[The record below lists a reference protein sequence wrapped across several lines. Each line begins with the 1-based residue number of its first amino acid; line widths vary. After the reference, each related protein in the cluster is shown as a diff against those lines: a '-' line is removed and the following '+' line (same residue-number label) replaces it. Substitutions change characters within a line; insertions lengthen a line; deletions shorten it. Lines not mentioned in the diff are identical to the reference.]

1 MRKAH
6 QLLSK
11 TVFLGTLTEFMRV
24 ELEKESPNGNYIT
37 GFFECL
43 SHALDDNAQNT
54 CTFVKMDGIKLL
66 IKCWDVFHNDL
77 LIRQRVSSILTGLA
91 QMFE

>member
-1 MRKAH
+1 
-6 QLLSK
+6 
-11 TVFLGTLTEFMRV
+11 MRV

-66 IKCWDVFHNDL
+66 IKCWDVFHNDI

>member
-1 MRKAH
+1 MKA
-6 QLLSK
+6 
-11 TVFLGTLTEFMRV
+11 

-43 SHALDDNAQNT
+43 SHALDDTPQNT

-66 IKCWDVFHNDL
+66 IRCWDVFHNDI
-77 LIRQRVSSILTGLA
+77 LIRQRVSSILTGPAEKVL
-91 QMFE
+91 EP